1 MSATHNLRNLIIHIC
16 IWISLIA
23 AVIMLLLINMEWK
36 YAVIRAAVIIIGLAL
51 GHYTNTILFNKYLS
65 VKKYSSY
72 LLYISI
78 FLVSVSSL
86 RYVVELHVVPP
97 QTQPFYIAGE
107 AVRPVFILFSNIVI
121 LFMSTVLLYALY
133 FSSREK
139 EMLQLINTGKEAK
152 LQYLHAQINPH
163 FLFNAL
169 NNIYSLSLTGS
180 PRTPEMLLTLTDIL
194 RYSVYQNER
203 RKVAVVEEADQI
215 EFLIRLFNLKND
227 DAYRINFIRENVQG
241 YIEPMILVPLAENCL
256 KHCDFD
262 MNDNAHATMKLEVD
276 KNTIRFTT
284 ENTFSKGAMLDKVGG
299 VGRANIIERLKLVY
313 ADRHEMKTTEGPD
326 IYKVEL
332 SIQWNS

>member
-1 MSATHNLRNLIIHIC
+1 MPALNINRNAIIHAC
-16 IWISLIA
+16 VWVALTASAL
-23 AVIMLLLINMEWK
+23 MLLLVNMEWQ
-36 YAVIRAAVIIIGLAL
+36 YAIIRAAVIIIGLML
-51 GHYTNTILFNKYLS
+51 GHYTNTLLFNKFL
-65 VKKYSSY
+65 VPKKYGSY
-72 LLYISI
+72 LLYVTL
-78 FLVSVSSL
+78 FLFSVSLL
-86 RYVVELHVVPP
+86 RYVVEVYVVPD
-97 QTQPFYIAGE
+97 QTQPFYITGKP
-107 AVRPVFILFSNIVI
+107 VRPLFIFFSNVVI
-121 LFMSTVLLYALY
+121 LFMSTVLLYAFY

-139 EMLQLINTGKEAK
+139 EMLQLVNTAKEAK

-194 RYSVYQNER
+194 RYSVYQNEGK
-203 RKVAVVEEADQI
+203 KVAVVEEADQI
-215 EFLIRLFNLKND
+215 EFLIRLFNLKTD
-227 DAYRINFIRENVQG
+227 DAYRVNFVRGSLQG

-276 KNTIRFTT
+276 KNTIKFTT
-284 ENTFSKGAMLDKVGG
+284 ENTFSKSAVLDKVGG
-299 VGRANIIERLKLVY
+299 VGRANITERLNLVY
-313 ADRHEMKTTEGPD
+313 ADKHQMKTTEGPD

>member
-1 MSATHNLRNLIIHIC
+1 
-16 IWISLIA
+16 
-23 AVIMLLLINMEWK
+23 MLLLINMEWK

-51 GHYTNTILFNKYLS
+51 GHYTNTFLFNKYLS

-72 LLYISI
+72 LLYLCI
-78 FLVSVSSL
+78 FLVCVSSL
-86 RYVVELHVVPP
+86 RYVVELYVVPP
-97 QTQPFYIAGE
+97 QTQPFYIEGK

-227 DAYRINFIRENVQG
+227 DAYRINFIRENLQG

-276 KNTIRFTT
+276 KNTIKFTT
-284 ENTFSKGAMLDKVGG
+284 ENTFSKGAMHDKVGG